1 MIQKTLRKNDTKKCN
16 RKLAQKIQ
24 IKNWHKKLQLEID
37 TKVCQKINVKAKWHK
52 KTKKKLPFTR
62 L

>member
-52 KTKKKLPFTR
+52 MTK
-62 L
+62 